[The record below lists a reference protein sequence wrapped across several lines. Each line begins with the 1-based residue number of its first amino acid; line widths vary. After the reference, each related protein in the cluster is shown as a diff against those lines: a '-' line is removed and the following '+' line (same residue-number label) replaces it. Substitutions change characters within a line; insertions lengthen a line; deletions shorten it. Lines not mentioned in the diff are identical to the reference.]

1 MRSVRTVAMPLIAAA
16 LLLGPLSASAV
27 PMLRLSS
34 QGHTVTVTDNG
45 AGDSSADD
53 GLVLFYGSLPG
64 WNINITSGFSKPLLG
79 SASEP
84 ILDLA
89 SANFSS
95 YGGASALEIWLT
107 DTDFAPAPSAPTMAG
122 IGGTTDGTVTYRAYY
137 DSTNTA
143 FGTGNL
149 LADMSFSDWAF
160 SGSAGGSLAALNP
173 FSLTLYVSIL
183 HNSALPSRITSFD
196 ASVKVPEPT
205 TLALFAA
212 GLLAIG
218 FVARRRLAQAKR

>member
-1 MRSVRTVAMPLIAAA
+1 MPLIAAA
-16 LLLGPLSASAV
+16 LLLGPFSASAV

-34 QGHTVTVTDNG
+34 EGHTVTVTDNG
-45 AGDSSADD
+45 AGDLSDTD

-64 WNINITSGFSKPLLG
+64 WSINITSGFSKPLLG
-79 SASEP
+79 SALQP

-89 SANFSS
+89 SANFTS

-107 DTDFAPAPSAPTMAG
+107 DTDFAPTSSAHTMAG
-122 IGGTTDGTVTYRAYY
+122 IGGTTDGTVTYQAYY

-149 LADMSFSDWAF
+149 LADMSFSNWAF
-160 SGSAGGSLAALNP
+160 SGSEGGSLTALNP
-173 FSLTLYVSIL
+173 FSLTLYVNIL
-183 HNSALPSRITSFD
+183 HDAALPFRLTSFD

-205 TLALFAA
+205 ALALFAA
-212 GLLAIG
+212 GVLAVG
-218 FVARRRLAQAKR
+218 FVARRRFAPAKR